1 MAHKR
6 RDRSASDPKE
16 MGTPF
21 VCNDGVTIAEASVMP
36 ALAVRALEL
45 FSRPP
50 EVDHAGDGRHP

>member
-1 MAHKR
+1 
-6 RDRSASDPKE
+6 